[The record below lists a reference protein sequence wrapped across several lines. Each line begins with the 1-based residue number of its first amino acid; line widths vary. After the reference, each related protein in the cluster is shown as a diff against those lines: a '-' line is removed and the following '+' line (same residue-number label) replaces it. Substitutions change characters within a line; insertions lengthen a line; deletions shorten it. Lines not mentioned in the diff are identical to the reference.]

1 MAQQVTGHVYLASG
15 EYDTYDH
22 WRTFLLTHGVDFDGW
37 YGNQCYDPCALL
49 YFQYGLT
56 FHLGPIGY
64 AYEAWTVGKSLNSLP
79 PFRAIDRLSD
89 IKRGDLLVFRGS
101 GFSYYGHVTF
111 ADTDFSEAFYDYYG
125 NLRLYCVG
133 QNQGQG
139 VSWGT
144 PSNRVALKM
153 NEFIGA
159 FRNTNW
165 QQPPTPPPST
175 EQIKKGFPWAV
186 FTRGIRKTRNSML

>member
-1 MAQQVTGHVYLASG
+1 MAQQVTGHVYLASS

-56 FHLGPIGY
+56 FHLGPVGY
-64 AYEAWTVGKSLNSLP
+64 AYEAWTVAKSLNALP
-79 PFRAIDRLSD
+79 PFTAIDRLSD
-89 IKRGDLLVFRGS
+89 IKRGDLLVFSAGYS
-101 GFSYYGHVTF
+101 AFGHVTF

-125 NLRLYCVG
+125 TLRLYCVG

-139 VSWGT
+139 ISWGT
-144 PSNRVALKM
+144 PSNRVALNM
-153 NEFIGA
+153 GGFLGA
-159 FRNTNW
+159 FRNTKW
-165 QQPPTPPPST
+165 QQAPTPTPST
-175 EQIKKGFPWAV
+175 EQIEKGFPWAV